1 MMKTGGKSE
10 LDELI
15 DSLTLFDDDLM
26 TIVFDGNI
34 EATELLLSIILG
46 HEVRV
51 ISVRAQVELRS
62 PYKKG
67 RKIRV
72 DILAK
77 GVDGKRFNVEVQAED
92 SGADCRRARYHSS
105 MVDVNM
111 LKKGKD
117 YRKLRDSYVIF
128 ITKNDYFEDGQ
139 PIYRVERMVCE
150 TRKNFNDG
158 SHIIYVNGSYKGDD
172 AIGKLVHDFRCSN
185 ADDMYYSQLADGVRY
200 YKEKEGGKRMSE
212 AVERYVEKRAEE
224 IATERVRTVQE
235 YVEKKAAERA
245 RTVEEYAEKRTA
257 ERVREA
263 EAKAE
268 ERTAERVREAE
279 AKAEEKQ
286 AVMVKNLMN
295 NMNLTIN
302 QAFDVLNVS
311 ETDRKAIADLI

>member
-1 MMKTGGKSE
+1 MMETGDKGRLAE
-10 LDELI
+10 II

-26 TIVFDGNI
+26 TLVFDGNVD
-34 EATELLLSIILG
+34 ATELLLSIILG
-46 HEVRV
+46 QEIKV

-72 DILAK
+72 DILACD
-77 GVDGKRFNVEVQAED
+77 VCGKRFNVEVQGDD

-111 LKKGKD
+111 LKKG
-117 YRKLRDSYVIF
+117 RKYEELRDSYVIF
-128 ITKNDYFEDGQ
+128 ITKNDYFEEGQ
-139 PIYRVERMVCE
+139 PIYRVERTVCE

-200 YKEKEGGKRMSE
+200 YKEAGGKRMSE

-224 IATERVRTVQE
+224 RAMALAEALAEKKATER
-235 YVEKKAAERA
+235 A
-245 RTVEEYAEKRTA
+245 
-257 ERVREA
+257 REA

-268 ERTAERVREAE
+268 IEVQASKTAMVRSL
-279 AKAEEKQ
+279 
-286 AVMVKNLMN
+286 MKNMH
-295 NMNLTIN
+295 LTIE
-302 QAFDVLNVS
+302 QAFDTLDVS
-311 ETDRKAIADLI
+311 EDDRKLIAENI

>member
-1 MMKTGGKSE
+1 
-10 LDELI
+10 
-15 DSLTLFDDDLM
+15 
-26 TIVFDGNI
+26 
-34 EATELLLSIILG
+34 
-46 HEVRV
+46 
-51 ISVRAQVELRS
+51 
-62 PYKKG
+62 
-67 RKIRV
+67 
-72 DILAK
+72 
-77 GVDGKRFNVEVQAED
+77 
-92 SGADCRRARYHSS
+92 

-200 YKEKEGGKRMSE
+200 YKEKEGGREKVCE
-212 AVERYVEKRAEE
+212 AVERYA
-224 IATERVRTVQE
+224 
-235 YVEKKAAERA
+235 EKKAEERA
-245 RTVEEYAEKRTA
+245 RTVEEYAEKRAAERVREAEAKAEERTA

-286 AVMVKNLMN
+286 AVMVKNLMK

-311 ETDRKAIADLI
+311 ETDRKSIADLI